1 MRRFALAILSLA
13 FAVLATAS
21 QAADRPLAVVAAE
34 TFYGDVI
41 RQVGGSR
48 VDVVSVLSNAE
59 QDPHHFE
66 PSPSTAR
73 AVADA
78 RLVVY
83 NGADYDPWMGK
94 LLRASRAP
102 ARRVIVVADL
112 VGKRAGDNPH
122 IWYDPATMPA
132 LARAVAAA
140 LAQADPDGAAEY
152 DRRRQIFLESLAPI
166 DAKIAAIR
174 GKFAGI
180 DVTATEPI
188 FGYMA
193 QALGLTMRNR
203 RFQLSIMNETE
214 PRASDI
220 AAFQKDLATRTVKVL
235 FYNNQTGDDLTERLL
250 KIARE
255 SKVPV
260 VGVGE
265 TLPPGSTYRDWV
277 LKQLDAVEAALAAP
291 PP

>member
-1 MRRFALAILSLA
+1 MRRLALAILFLA

-21 QAADRPLAVVAAE
+21 RAADRPVAVVAAE

-41 RQVGGSR
+41 QQVGGSR
-48 VDVVSVLSNAE
+48 VKVVSILSNAE

-83 NGADYDPWMGK
+83 NGADYDPWMAR

-132 LARAVAAA
+132 LARAVASA
-140 LAQADPDGAAEY
+140 LAQADPDGRAEY
-152 DRRRQIFLESLAPI
+152 GRRLQAFLESLAPI